1 MRVIIVDTAAE
12 VAQTGGDIFLQQL
25 ARKPNSVFGL
35 ATGSSPLAL
44 YQYLI
49 SAHLDQG
56 VSFADVTT
64 FNLDE
69 YLGLASEHPQ
79 SYRFFMQSKLFNHID
94 IPINATHVPDGTSKN
109 PSETCQAYEDEIAR
123 SGGIDIQL
131 LGIGRNGHI
140 GFNEPSSSLT
150 SRTRVK
156 TLTQATVE
164 DNARFFGENETQPS
178 LSLTM
183 GIGTIMES
191 DHILLIA
198 TGEAKA
204 DAVQA
209 TVEGAISASCPAS
222 VLQMHRNV
230 TVLIDQAGASKLANK
245 DFYTFVEDQRRKL
258 DEQSRIAHC

>member
-1 MRVIIVDTAAE
+1 MRVIIVDTATE

-25 ARKPNSVFGL
+25 ARKPNSIFGL

-44 YQYLI
+44 YQHLI

-56 VSFADVTT
+56 VSFAGVTT

-94 IPINATHVPDGTSKN
+94 IPNSSTHVPDGASKN
-109 PSETCQAYEDEIAR
+109 PTETCRLYEDKIAS

-156 TLTQATVE
+156 TLTQATVN
-164 DNARFFGENETQPS
+164 DNARFFGGGETQPS

-183 GIGTIMES
+183 GIGTIMDS
-191 DHILLIA
+191 AQIVLIA
-198 TGEAKA
+198 TGEGKA

-209 TVEGAISASCPAS
+209 TIEGAISASCPAS
-222 VLQMHRNV
+222 ILQMHRNAI
-230 TVLIDQAGASKLANK
+230 VLVDRAAASKLANQE
-245 DFYTFVEDQRRKL
+245 FYTFVEDQRRKL
-258 DEQSRIAHC
+258 DAQ

>member
-1 MRVIIVDTAAE
+1 MRVVIVDTAME
-12 VAQTGGDIFLQQL
+12 VAQTGGDLFLRQL
-25 ARKPNSVFGL
+25 ERKPDSVFGL
-35 ATGSSPLAL
+35 ATGSSPVAL

-49 SAHLDQG
+49 SAHLDNG
-56 VSFADVTT
+56 VSFSDVTT

-69 YLGLASEHPQ
+69 YLGLTGEHPQ
-79 SYRFFMQSKLFNHID
+79 SYRFFMQRNLFDHID
-94 IPINATHVPDGTSKN
+94 IPFNSTNVPDGASKD
-109 PSETCQAYEDEIAR
+109 PIEACREYENSIER

-150 SRTRVK
+150 SRTRIK

-164 DNARFFGENETQPS
+164 DNARFFTDDEIQPS

-183 GIGTIMES
+183 GIGTIMDS
-191 DHILLIA
+191 AQIVLIA
-198 TGEAKA
+198 TGEGKA

-222 VLQMHRNV
+222 ILQMHRDAI
-230 TVLIDQAGASKLANK
+230 VLVDRAAASKLRNLE
-245 DFYTFVEDQRRKL
+245 FYTFVEDQRRKL
-258 DEQSRIAHC
+258 EQQ

>member
-12 VAQTGGDIFLQQL
+12 VAQTGVDIFLQQL
-25 ARKPNSVFGL
+25 AHKPNSVFGL

-56 VSFADVTT
+56 ISFADVTT

-79 SYRFFMQSKLFNHID
+79 SYRFFMQNKLFNHID
-94 IPINATHVPDGTSKN
+94 VSINSTHVPDGESSN

-123 SGGIDIQL
+123 SGGIDLQL

-183 GIGTIMES
+183 GIGTIMDS
-191 DHILLIA
+191 AQILLIA

-204 DAVQA
+204 DAVHA

-230 TVLIDQAGASKLANK
+230 IVLIDQAAASKLANK
-245 DFYTFVEDQRRKL
+245 EFYTFVEGQRRKL
-258 DEQSRIAHC
+258 DEQSIAAHR